1 MYGKDAEAHGGAVL
15 VTFIDMDDFRAPI
28 ATPLHAACR
37 EVRLLGLTSADM
49 MVRDLTDD
57 DDTCVR
63 FLYQQI

>member
-1 MYGKDAEAHGGAVL
+1 MYGNDAEAHGGAVL

-49 MVRDLTDD
+49 MP
-57 DDTCVR
+57 
-63 FLYQQI
+63 